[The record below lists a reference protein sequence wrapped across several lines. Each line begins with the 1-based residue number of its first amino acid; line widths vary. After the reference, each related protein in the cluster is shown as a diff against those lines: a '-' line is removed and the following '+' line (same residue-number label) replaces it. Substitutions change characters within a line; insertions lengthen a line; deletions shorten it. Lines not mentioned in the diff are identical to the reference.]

1 MKIRPYLIGYILF
14 FAALIAFMYFTRADA
29 GTTLAD
35 NDLNSVIASYANEFA
50 LTYPDALNIAH
61 ECRIS
66 QSGKYYNSTIHRYSV
81 TCLLPSRPGSFGVV
95 MLDSSG
101 VYDAFSVDA
110 DSQSALSSIMAQIG
124 YK

>member
-1 MKIRPYLIGYILF
+1 MKKYLIIYIFLF
-14 FAALIAFMYFTRADA
+14 TILIAFMYFTRADA
-29 GTTLAD
+29 GTTPAD

-61 ECRIS
+61 ECRIA
-66 QSGKYYNSTIHRYSV
+66 QSGKYYNSTIHRYAV

-110 DSQSALSSIMAQIG
+110 ENQGALSAILAQIG

>member
-1 MKIRPYLIGYILF
+1 MKIKGYLIIYIVLF
-14 FAALIAFMYFTRADA
+14 SILIAFMYFTRADA
-29 GTTLAD
+29 GTTPAD
-35 NDLNSVIASYANEFA
+35 NYLNSVIAAYANEFA

-66 QSGKYYNSTIHRYSV
+66 QSGKYYNSTIHRYAV

>member
-1 MKIRPYLIGYILF
+1 MKKYLIIYIFLF
-14 FAALIAFMYFTRADA
+14 TILIAFMYFTRADA
-29 GTTLAD
+29 GTTPAD

-50 LTYPDALNIAH
+50 LTYQDALNIAH
-61 ECRIS
+61 ECRLA
-66 QSGKYYNSTIHRYSV
+66 QSGKYYNSTIHRYAV

-101 VYDAFSVDA
+101 VYDAFSVEA
-110 DSQSALSSIMAQIG
+110 ESQGALSIILAQIG